1 MDNEKY
7 NYLESPFTRFFNF
20 AITEM
25 FNAKWEIR
33 LAATMVLKILLRS
46 NLEFIS
52 LLLKKEESE
61 EEQE

>member
-1 MDNEKY
+1 MKTEEEKEKY

-46 NLEFIS
+46 NLEFMS
-52 LLLKKEESE
+52 LVIKKEEN
-61 EEQE
+61 